1 MRDPEHEDEVLGKAY
16 DSRLMGRLW
25 AFTRP
30 HSRLVLATCALFPA
44 VALLELSQPYL
55 IKIAIDD
62 HILRRDW
69 AGLGGVA
76 ALFLLVLVALYA
88 LRATQAY
95 LTQLTGQRVIHDLRA
110 ALFAHLQRQDAR
122 FYDRSPVGRLMTRV
136 LNDGEAIQELFT
148 SGAVALLGDVVVLTG
163 VVVIMLGMNWKLA
176 LVTFALVPLLVLA
189 AVYFRLRARDS
200 YRVVRTRLARM
211 NAFLQE
217 SLQGM
222 SVIQLFAREARER
235 ETFGQ
240 LSGALRA
247 GQFRS
252 TFYDASLYA
261 TVEALGSAAVAL
273 LLWYGGGQVVT
284 GALTFGGLVAFLEY
298 TGRFFLPIRDL
309 GAKYTVMQAAMVSA
323 ERIFA
328 LLDTQPSITSPPRG
342 NGSSGMQLQGE
353 AQPKASR
360 ADIRKDAPVATPPSA
375 DSSSGVQSLGE
386 AQPKA
391 SRADT
396 RKEAPVAT
404 PQTPAIEFRNVWF
417 AYEGEQWVLRDCSFT
432 LASGERVALVG
443 PTGEGKTTIARLMIR
458 AYDVVRGR
466 VLVDGVD
473 VREWNLQTLRRHVG
487 LVPQEVFLFSGTVE
501 DNLRL
506 AGNGAVDR
514 PAIERALEA
523 ANAERFVAA
532 LPRGLREELRERGV
546 NLSQGQR
553 QLLAIARAIIYNPRV
568 LALDEATSSIDPES
582 EALVRV
588 GLARLLE
595 GRTSLVIAHRLST
608 IQRADRILVLH
619 RGEIREAG
627 GHAELLALGGLYS
640 RLYELQFGLGRT

>member
-1 MRDPEHEDEVLGKAY
+1 MRDFEQDDEILGKAY
-16 DSRLMGRLW
+16 DARLMRRLW

-30 HSRLVLATCALFPA
+30 HVGLVLATCALFP
-44 VALLELSQPYL
+44 VLTLLELAQPYL
-55 IKIAIDD
+55 VKIAIDE
-62 HILRRDW
+62 HILRGDW
-69 AGLGGVA
+69 TGLSHVAG
-76 ALFLLVLVALYA
+76 LFLLVLLALYV
-88 LRATQAY
+88 LRAAQAY
-95 LTQLTGQRVIHDLRA
+95 LTQLTGQRVIGDLRA
-110 ALFAHLQRQDAR
+110 ALFAHLQRQDAK
-122 FYDRSPVGRLMTRV
+122 FFDRSPVGRLMTRI

-148 SGAVALLGDVVVLTG
+148 SGLVALLGDVVTLAG

-189 AVYFRLRARDS
+189 AGYFRVRARDS

-222 SVIQLFAREARER
+222 SVIQLFAREERER
-235 ETFGQ
+235 QMFAG
-240 LSGALRA
+240 LSGALRQ

-298 TGRFFLPIRDL
+298 IARFFLPIRDL

-323 ERIFA
+323 ERVFG
-328 LLDTQPSITSPPRG
+328 LLDSQPAITSAP
-342 NGSSGMQLQGE
+342 QLLGE
-353 AQPKASR
+353 VQPKASR
-360 ADIRKDAPVATPPSA
+360 ANTRKEVTVATPPN
-375 DSSSGVQSLGE
+375 
-386 AQPKA
+386 
-391 SRADT
+391 R
-396 RKEAPVAT
+396 T
-404 PQTPAIEFRNVWF
+404 PTPAVQFKNVWF

-432 LASGERVALVG
+432 LAPGEQVALVG

-458 AYDVVRGR
+458 AYDVTRGQ
-466 VLVDGVD
+466 VLIDGVD
-473 VREWNLQTLRRHVG
+473 AREWELRTLRRHVG
-487 LVPQEVFLFSGTVE
+487 LIPQEPFLFSGTVE

-506 AGNGAVDR
+506 ARDGAADR
-514 PAIERALEA
+514 ATVERALAA

-532 LPRGLREELRERGV
+532 LPRGLAEELRERGV

-582 EALVRV
+582 EAMVRA

-608 IQRADRILVLH
+608 IQRADRILVLY
-619 RGEIREAG
+619 RGQIRESGA
-627 GHAELLALGGLYS
+627 HAELLALGGLYS
-640 RLYELQFGLGRT
+640 RLYELQFGLGRA

>member
-1 MRDPEHEDEVLGKAY
+1 MTSDRTAMRDPEHEDEVLGKAY
-16 DSRLMGRLW
+16 DARLMRRLW
-25 AFTRP
+25 SFTRP
-30 HSRLVLATCALFPA
+30 HARLVLATCALFPA
-44 VALLELSQPYL
+44 VALLELAQPYL

-62 HILRRDW
+62 HILRGDW
-69 AGLGGVA
+69 AGLGNVA
-76 ALFLLVLVALYA
+76 ALFLLVLVALYG
-88 LRATQAY
+88 LRAAQAY

-148 SGAVALLGDVVVLTG
+148 SGLVALLGDVVVLVG

-176 LVTFALVPLLVLA
+176 LVTFALVPLLVVA
-189 AVYFRLRARDS
+189 AAYFRLRARDS

-235 ETFGQ
+235 ETFAG

-309 GAKYTVMQAAMVSA
+309 GAKYSVMQAAMVSA
-323 ERIFA
+323 ERVFA
-328 LLDTQPSITSPPRG
+328 LLDTQPTVISP
-342 NGSSGMQLQGE
+342 SSGE
-353 AQPKASR
+353 AQPEASR
-360 ADIRKDAPVATPPSA
+360 
-375 DSSSGVQSLGE
+375 SSSGE
-386 AQPKA
+386 AQPEA
-391 SRADT
+391 SRAHT
-396 RKEAPVAT
+396 RREAPVAT
-404 PQTPAIEFRNVWF
+404 PQTPAVQFKNVWF

-432 LASGERVALVG
+432 LAPGERVALVG

-458 AYDVVRGR
+458 AYDVIRGQ
-466 VLVDGVD
+466 VLVDGID
-473 VREWNLQTLRRHVG
+473 VREWKLGTLRRHVG
-487 LVPQEVFLFSGTVE
+487 LVPQEIFLFSGTVE

-506 AGNGAVDR
+506 AGDGAD
-514 PAIERALEA
+514 PAQIARALAA
-523 ANAERFVAA
+523 ANAERFVAT

-553 QLLAIARAIIYNPRV
+553 QLLVIARAIIYNPRV

-608 IQRADRILVLH
+608 IQGADRILVLH
-619 RGEIREAG
+619 RGQIREAG
-627 GHAELLALGGLYS
+627 RHAELLALGGFYS
-640 RLYELQFGLGRT
+640 RLYELQFGLERT

>member
-1 MRDPEHEDEVLGKAY
+1 MREPEQEDEVLGKAY
-16 DSRLMGRLW
+16 DARLMRRLW

-30 HSRLVLATCALFPA
+30 HLRLVLATGALFPA

-69 AGLGGVA
+69 AGLGSVA
-76 ALFLLVLVALYA
+76 ALFLLVLLALYG
-88 LRATQAY
+88 LRAAQAY

-148 SGAVALLGDVVVLTG
+148 SGIVALLGDVVVLTG

-176 LVTFALVPLLVLA
+176 LVTFALVPVLVLA
-189 AVYFRLRARDS
+189 AAYFRVRARDS

-235 ETFGQ
+235 ETFAQ

-328 LLDTQPSITSPPRG
+328 LLDTRPAIVSPLR
-342 NGSSGMQLQGE
+342 NGRAGMV
-353 AQPKASR
+353 QPKASR
-360 ADIRKDAPVATPPSA
+360 AN
-375 DSSSGVQSLGE
+375 
-386 AQPKA
+386 
-391 SRADT
+391 T
-396 RKEAPVAT
+396 RKEVPLATSHAPAV
-404 PQTPAIEFRNVWF
+404 EFKDVWF
-417 AYEGEQWVLRDCSFT
+417 AYEDEQWVLRDCSFT
-432 LASGERVALVG
+432 LAPGERVALVG

-458 AYDVVRGR
+458 AHDVTRGR

-473 VREWNLQTLRRHVG
+473 VREWDLQTLRRHVG

-506 AGNGAVDR
+506 AGDGAAER
-514 PAIERALEA
+514 PVIERALEA

-532 LPRGLREELRERGV
+532 LPNGLGEELRERGV

-627 GHAELLALGGLYS
+627 AHAELLAQGGLYS
-640 RLYELQFGLGRT
+640 RLYELQFGLGRA

>member
-1 MRDPEHEDEVLGKAY
+1 
-16 DSRLMGRLW
+16 
-25 AFTRP
+25 
-30 HSRLVLATCALFPA
+30 
-44 VALLELSQPYL
+44 
-55 IKIAIDD
+55 
-62 HILRRDW
+62 
-69 AGLGGVA
+69 
-76 ALFLLVLVALYA
+76 
-88 LRATQAY
+88 
-95 LTQLTGQRVIHDLRA
+95 
-110 ALFAHLQRQDAR
+110 
-122 FYDRSPVGRLMTRV
+122 
-136 LNDGEAIQELFT
+136 
-148 SGAVALLGDVVVLTG
+148 
-163 VVVIMLGMNWKLA
+163 
-176 LVTFALVPLLVLA
+176 
-189 AVYFRLRARDS
+189 
-200 YRVVRTRLARM
+200 
-211 NAFLQE
+211 LQE

-235 ETFGQ
+235 ETFAQ

-328 LLDTQPSITSPPRG
+328 LLDTH
-342 NGSSGMQLQGE
+342 
-353 AQPKASR
+353 
-360 ADIRKDAPVATPPSA
+360 
-375 DSSSGVQSLGE
+375 
-386 AQPKA
+386 
-391 SRADT
+391 
-396 RKEAPVAT
+396 
-404 PQTPAIEFRNVWF
+404 PAIVSPAPAAVARPRASSAPAVEFRNVWF
-417 AYEGEQWVLRDCSFT
+417 AYEDEQWVLRDCSFT
-432 LASGERVALVG
+432 LAPGERVALVG

-458 AYDVVRGR
+458 AHDVTRGR

-473 VREWNLQTLRRHVG
+473 VREWDLQTLRRHVG

-506 AGNGAVDR
+506 AGDGAAER
-514 PAIERALEA
+514 PVIERALEA

-532 LPRGLREELRERGV
+532 LPNGLGEELRERGV

-627 GHAELLALGGLYS
+627 AHAELLAQGGLYS
-640 RLYELQFGLGRT
+640 RLYELQFGLGRA

>member
-1 MRDPEHEDEVLGKAY
+1 MREPGQEDEVLGKAY
-16 DSRLMGRLW
+16 DARLMRRLW

-30 HSRLVLATCALFPA
+30 HTRLVLATCALFPA
-44 VALLELSQPYL
+44 VAVLELIQPYL
-55 IKIAIDD
+55 IKVAIDD

-76 ALFLLVLVALYA
+76 ALFLLVLLGLYA
-88 LRATQAY
+88 LRAAQAY

-148 SGAVALLGDVVVLTG
+148 SGLVSLLGDVVVLTG

-189 AVYFRLRARDS
+189 AAYFRVRARDS

-235 ETFGQ
+235 ETFAQ

-298 TGRFFLPIRDL
+298 TGRFYLPIRDL
-309 GAKYTVMQAAMVSA
+309 GAKYAVMQAAVVSA
-323 ERIFA
+323 ERIFG
-328 LLDTQPSITSPPRG
+328 LLDTHPSITSPTPAD
-342 NGSSGMQLQGE
+342 GSVDRQLQGE

-360 ADIRKDAPVATPPSA
+360 ADTK
-375 DSSSGVQSLGE
+375 
-386 AQPKA
+386 
-391 SRADT
+391 
-396 RKEAPVAT
+396 KEAPVAT
-404 PQTPAIEFRNVWF
+404 PPTPTPAVEFKNVWF

-432 LASGERVALVG
+432 IAPGERVALVG

-473 VREWNLQTLRRHVG
+473 VREWDLQTLRRHVG

-506 AGNGAVDR
+506 TGNGAVDR

-582 EALVRV
+582 EARVRV

-640 RLYELQFGLGRT
+640 RLYELQFGLGRS

>member
-1 MRDPEHEDEVLGKAY
+1 VRERDDEVLGKAY
-16 DSRLMGRLW
+16 DARLMRRLW

-30 HSRLVLATCALFPA
+30 HTRLVLATSALFPA
-44 VALLELSQPYL
+44 VALLELAQPYL
-55 IKIAIDD
+55 IKVAIDE

-76 ALFLLVLVALYA
+76 AVFLLVLSALYG
-88 LRATQAY
+88 LRAAQAY

-110 ALFAHLQRQDAR
+110 ALFEHLQRQDAR

-148 SGAVALLGDVVVLTG
+148 SGLVALLGDVVVLVG
-163 VVVIMLGMNWKLA
+163 VVAIMLGMNWKLA
-176 LVTFALVPLLVLA
+176 LVTFALVPVLVASA
-189 AVYFRLRARDS
+189 AYFRLRARDS

-211 NAFLQE
+211 NAFVQE
-217 SLQGM
+217 SLLGM

-235 ETFGQ
+235 ETFAG

-261 TVEALGSAAVAL
+261 TVEALGSAALAL
-273 LLWYGGGQVVT
+273 LLWYGGGEVVT
-284 GALTFGGLVAFLEY
+284 GALTFGGLVAFMEY

-323 ERIFA
+323 ERVFG
-328 LLDTQPSITSPPRG
+328 LLDT
-342 NGSSGMQLQGE
+342 
-353 AQPKASR
+353 
-360 ADIRKDAPVATPPSA
+360 PPSLVSPTRA
-375 DSSSGVQSLGE
+375 TVAVPARGV
-386 AQPKA
+386 
-391 SRADT
+391 
-396 RKEAPVAT
+396 
-404 PQTPAIEFRNVWF
+404 PAVEFRNVWF
-417 AYEGEQWVLRDCSFT
+417 AYEGERWVLRDCSFA
-432 LASGERVALVG
+432 LAPGERVALVG
-443 PTGEGKTTIARLMIR
+443 PTGEGKTTIARLMMR
-458 AYDVVRGR
+458 AYDVAAGQ

-473 VREWNLQTLRRHVG
+473 VREWDLGRLRRHVG
-487 LVPQEVFLFSGTVE
+487 LVPQEVFLFSGTIE

-506 AGNGAVDR
+506 VADGGADR
-514 PAIERALEA
+514 TTIDRALRA
-523 ANAERFVAA
+523 ASADRFVAA
-532 LPRGLREELRERGV
+532 LPHGLGEELRERGL

-582 EALVRV
+582 EALARV

-608 IQRADRILVLH
+608 IQGADRILVLH
-619 RGEIREAG
+619 RGSIREAG
-627 GHAELLALGGLYS
+627 EHAELMARGGFYS
-640 RLYELQFGLGRT
+640 RLYELQFGVGRA

>member
-1 MRDPEHEDEVLGKAY
+1 MRDGEQDDEILGKAY
-16 DSRLMGRLW
+16 DARLMRRLW

-30 HSRLVLATCALFPA
+30 HAGLVLATCALFP
-44 VALLELSQPYL
+44 VLTLLELTQPYL
-55 IKIAIDD
+55 VKIALDD
-62 HILRRDW
+62 HILRGDW

-76 ALFLLVLVALYA
+76 GLFLLVLMVLYV
-88 LRATQAY
+88 LRAAQAY
-95 LTQLTGQRVIHDLRA
+95 LTQLTGQRVIGDLRA
-110 ALFAHLQRQDAR
+110 ALFAHLQRQDAK
-122 FYDRSPVGRLMTRV
+122 FFDRSPVGRLMTRL

-148 SGAVALLGDVVVLTG
+148 SGLVALLGDVVTLAG
-163 VVVIMLGMNWKLA
+163 VVVVMLGMNWKLA

-189 AVYFRLRARDS
+189 AGYFRVRARDS
-200 YRVVRTRLARM
+200 YRVVRTRLARL
-211 NAFLQE
+211 NGFLQE

-222 SVIQLFAREARER
+222 SVIQLFAREGRER
-235 ETFGQ
+235 QMFAE
-240 LSGALRA
+240 LSGALRR

-298 TGRFFLPIRDL
+298 TARFFLPIRDL

-323 ERIFA
+323 ERVFG
-328 LLDTQPSITSPPRG
+328 LLDSQPTITSP
-342 NGSSGMQLQGE
+342 
-353 AQPKASR
+353 
-360 ADIRKDAPVATPPSA
+360 APAGRS
-375 DSSSGVQSLGE
+375 
-386 AQPKA
+386 
-391 SRADT
+391 
-396 RKEAPVAT
+396 
-404 PQTPAIEFRNVWF
+404 TPAPRASTTPAVQFKNVWF

-432 LASGERVALVG
+432 LAPGEQVALVG

-458 AYDVVRGR
+458 AYDVTRGQ
-466 VLVDGVD
+466 VLIDGVD
-473 VREWNLQTLRRHVG
+473 TREWELRTLRRHVG
-487 LVPQEVFLFSGTVE
+487 LIPQEPFLFSGTVE

-506 AGNGAVDR
+506 AGAGAADR
-514 PAIERALEA
+514 ATVERALAA

-532 LPRGLREELRERGV
+532 LPRGLAEELRERGV

-582 EALVRV
+582 EAMVRA

-619 RGEIREAG
+619 RGQIRESGA
-627 GHAELLALGGLYS
+627 HAELLALGGLYS
-640 RLYELQFGLGRT
+640 RLYELQFGLGRA

>member
-1 MRDPEHEDEVLGKAY
+1 MREPGQEDEVLGKAY
-16 DSRLMGRLW
+16 DARLMRRLW

-30 HSRLVLATCALFPA
+30 HTRLVLATCALFPA
-44 VALLELSQPYL
+44 VAVLELIQPYL
-55 IKIAIDD
+55 IKVAIDD

-76 ALFLLVLVALYA
+76 ALFLLVLLALYA
-88 LRATQAY
+88 LRAAQAY

-148 SGAVALLGDVVVLTG
+148 SGLVSLLGDVVVLTG

-189 AVYFRLRARDS
+189 AAYFRVRARDS

-235 ETFGQ
+235 ETFAQ

-298 TGRFFLPIRDL
+298 TGRFYLPIRDL
-309 GAKYTVMQAAMVSA
+309 GAKYTVMQAAVVSA
-323 ERIFA
+323 ERIFG
-328 LLDTQPSITSPPRG
+328 LLDTHPSITSPTPAD
-342 NGSSGMQLQGE
+342 GSVDRQLQGE
-353 AQPKASR
+353 VQPKASR
-360 ADIRKDAPVATPPSA
+360 
-375 DSSSGVQSLGE
+375 SSSGEVQPKASRFASGE
-386 AQPKA
+386 AQTKA

-396 RKEAPVAT
+396 KKEAPVAT
-404 PQTPAIEFRNVWF
+404 PPTPTPAVEFKNVWF

-432 LASGERVALVG
+432 IAPGERVALVG

-458 AYDVVRGR
+458 AYDVARGR

-473 VREWNLQTLRRHVG
+473 VREWDLQTLRRHVG

-506 AGNGAVDR
+506 TGNGAVDR

-582 EALVRV
+582 EARVRV

-640 RLYELQFGLGRT
+640 RLYELQFGLGRS

>member
-1 MRDPEHEDEVLGKAY
+1 VRDLEPEDEILGRAY
-16 DSRLMGRLW
+16 DARLMRRVW

-30 HSRLVLATCALFPA
+30 HLRLVLVTCALFPA
-44 VALLELSQPYL
+44 VALMELAQPYL
-55 IKIAIDD
+55 VKIAIDE

-69 AGLGGVA
+69 AGLGRVA
-76 ALFLLVLVALYA
+76 LLFLLLLIVLYA
-88 LRATQAY
+88 LRAAQAY

-122 FYDRSPVGRLMTRV
+122 FFDRMPVGRLMTRL

-148 SGAVALLGDVVVLTG
+148 SGLVSLLGDVVTLTG

-176 LVTFALVPLLVLA
+176 LVTFALVPVLVIA
-189 AVYFRLRARDS
+189 AGYFRLRARAS

-235 ETFGQ
+235 QLFGD
-240 LSGALRA
+240 LSGALRR

-309 GAKYTVMQAAMVSA
+309 GAKYTVMQAATVSA
-323 ERIFA
+323 ERVFG
-328 LLDTQPSITSPPRG
+328 LLDTEPTITSPP
-342 NGSSGMQLQGE
+342 
-353 AQPKASR
+353 PR
-360 ADIRKDAPVATPPSA
+360 AEPSAGAGATP
-375 DSSSGVQSLGE
+375 
-386 AQPKA
+386 
-391 SRADT
+391 R
-396 RKEAPVAT
+396 
-404 PQTPAIEFRNVWF
+404 PAAVEFRNVWF
-417 AYEGEQWVLRDCSFT
+417 AYEGEQWVLRDCSFR
-432 LASGERVALVG
+432 LAPGEDVALVG
-443 PTGEGKTTIARLMIR
+443 PTGEGKTTIARLLIR
-458 AYDVVRGR
+458 AYDVTRGQ

-473 VREWNLQTLRRHVG
+473 VREWDLRTLRRHVG
-487 LVPQEVFLFSGTVE
+487 LIPQEVFLFSGTVE

-506 AGNGAVDR
+506 AGDAPVDAAAVDR
-514 PAIERALEA
+514 ALA
-523 ANAERFVAA
+523 AAGADRFVAT
-532 LPRGLREELRERGV
+532 LPRGRGEELRERGL

-588 GLARLLE
+588 GIARLVE

-608 IQRADRILVLH
+608 IQRADRIMVLH
-619 RGEIREAG
+619 RGQIREAG
-627 GHAELLALGGLYS
+627 RHAELLALGGLYS
-640 RLYELQFGLGRT
+640 RLYELQFGLERT

>member
-1 MRDPEHEDEVLGKAY
+1 MREPEQEDEVLGKAY
-16 DSRLMGRLW
+16 DARLMGRLW

-30 HSRLVLATCALFPA
+30 HIRLVLATCPLFPA

-76 ALFLLVLVALYA
+76 ALFLLVLIALYA

-189 AVYFRLRARDS
+189 AAYFRVRARDS
-200 YRVVRTRLARM
+200 YRVVRTRLARL
-211 NAFLQE
+211 NTFLQE

-235 ETFGQ
+235 ETFAQ
-240 LSGALRA
+240 HSGALRA

-328 LLDTQPSITSPPRG
+328 LLDTKPTITSPLR
-342 NGSSGMQLQGE
+342 SGHSG
-353 AQPKASR
+353 AS
-360 ADIRKDAPVATPPSA
+360 VATSP
-375 DSSSGVQSLGE
+375 
-386 AQPKA
+386 
-391 SRADT
+391 
-396 RKEAPVAT
+396 
-404 PQTPAIEFRNVWF
+404 TPAVEFRNVWF

-432 LASGERVALVG
+432 LAPGERVALVG

-458 AYDVVRGR
+458 AYDVARGR

-473 VREWNLQTLRRHVG
+473 VREWDLRNLRRHVG

-506 AGNGAVDR
+506 AAKGAADR

-532 LPRGLREELRERGV
+532 LPRGLGEELRERGV

-568 LALDEATSSIDPES
+568 LALDEATSSIDPEA
-582 EALVRV
+582 EAQVRI

-627 GHAELLALGGLYS
+627 GHAALLAQGGLYS
-640 RLYELQFGLGRT
+640 RLYELQFGLGRA

>member
-1 MRDPEHEDEVLGKAY
+1 MREPEQEDEVLGKAY
-16 DSRLMGRLW
+16 DARLMGRLW

-30 HSRLVLATCALFPA
+30 HLRLVLATCALFPA

-62 HILRRDW
+62 YILRNDW

-76 ALFLLVLVALYA
+76 ALFLLVLVVLYA

-189 AVYFRLRARDS
+189 AVYFRVRARDS

-235 ETFGQ
+235 ETFAQ

-328 LLDTQPSITSPPRG
+328 LLDTHPSITSPAR
-342 NGSSGMQLQGE
+342 NGSPGMQSQGE

-360 ADIRKDAPVATPPSA
+360 PVPS
-375 DSSSGVQSLGE
+375 E

-396 RKEAPVAT
+396 RKEATGAT
-404 PQTPAIEFRNVWF
+404 PPTPAAAVEFRNVWF
-417 AYEGEQWVLRDCSFT
+417 AYEGEEWVLRDCSFT
-432 LASGERVALVG
+432 LAPGERVALVG
-443 PTGEGKTTIARLMIR
+443 PTGEGKTTIARLMTR
-458 AYDVVRGR
+458 SYDVTRGR
-466 VLVDGVD
+466 VLVNGVD
-473 VREWNLQTLRRHVG
+473 VREWDLHSLRRHVG

-506 AGNGAVDR
+506 AGNGATDR
-514 PAIERALEA
+514 AAIERALAA

-532 LPRGLREELRERGV
+532 LPRGLGEELRERGV

-568 LALDEATSSIDPES
+568 LALDEATSSIDPEA
-582 EALVRV
+582 EAQVRI

-627 GHAELLALGGLYS
+627 AHAALLAQGGLYA
-640 RLYELQFGLGRT
+640 RLYELQFGLGRG

>member
-1 MRDPEHEDEVLGKAY
+1 MREVEPEDEILGKAY
-16 DSRLMGRLW
+16 DARLMRRLW

-30 HSRLVLATCALFPA
+30 HARLVLATSALFPA
-44 VALLELSQPYL
+44 VAVLELVQPYL
-55 IKIAIDD
+55 IKVAIDD

-69 AGLGGVA
+69 GGLGGIA
-76 ALFLLVLVALYA
+76 AVFLLVLAALYV
-88 LRATQAY
+88 LRAAQAY

-148 SGAVALLGDVVVLTG
+148 SGIVALLGDVVVLTG
-163 VVVIMLGMNWKLA
+163 VVTIMLGMNWKLA
-176 LVTFALVPLLVLA
+176 LVTFALVPLLVVA
-189 AVYFRLRARDS
+189 AAYFRLRARDS
-200 YRVVRTRLARM
+200 YRIVRTRLARM
-211 NAFLQE
+211 NAFVQE
-217 SLQGM
+217 SLLGM
-222 SVIQLFAREARER
+222 SVIQLFARETRER
-235 ETFGQ
+235 DTFAG

-261 TVEALGSAAVAL
+261 TVEALGSAALAL

-284 GALTFGGLVAFLEY
+284 GALTFGGLVAFIEY

-328 LLDTQPSITSPPRG
+328 LLDTRPSITSPARVTVP
-342 NGSSGMQLQGE
+342 
-353 AQPKASR
+353 PR
-360 ADIRKDAPVATPPSA
+360 ADSAPAV
-375 DSSSGVQSLGE
+375 
-386 AQPKA
+386 
-391 SRADT
+391 
-396 RKEAPVAT
+396 
-404 PQTPAIEFRNVWF
+404 EFRNVWF
-417 AYEGEQWVLRDCSFT
+417 AYEGERWVLRDCSFA
-432 LASGERVALVG
+432 LAAGERVALVG

-458 AYDVVRGR
+458 AYEVAAGQ

-473 VREWNLQTLRRHVG
+473 VREWDLDRLRRHVG

-501 DNLRL
+501 DNLR
-506 AGNGAVDR
+506 AVAEGGADRTVVDR
-514 PAIERALEA
+514 ALRA
-523 ANAERFVAA
+523 ANADRFVAA
-532 LPRGLREELRERGV
+532 LPRGLGEELRERGL

-582 EALVRV
+582 EALARI

-608 IQRADRILVLH
+608 IQGADRILVLH
-619 RGEIREAG
+619 RGKIREAG
-627 GHAELLALGGLYS
+627 GHAELLARGGFYS

>member
-1 MRDPEHEDEVLGKAY
+1 VREPEQEDEVLGKAY
-16 DSRLMGRLW
+16 DARLMGRLW

-30 HSRLVLATCALFPA
+30 HLRLVLATCALFPA

-176 LVTFALVPLLVLA
+176 LITFALVPLLVLA
-189 AVYFRLRARDS
+189 AVYFRVRARDS

-235 ETFGQ
+235 ETFAQ

-328 LLDTQPSITSPPRG
+328 LLDTHPSIISPGLTDTSLPVDGRAGRQWP
-342 NGSSGMQLQGE
+342 GE
-353 AQPKASR
+353 AQPQASR
-360 ADIRKDAPVATPPSA
+360 AN
-375 DSSSGVQSLGE
+375 
-386 AQPKA
+386 
-391 SRADT
+391 T
-396 RKEAPVAT
+396 REEAPVAA
-404 PQTPAIEFRNVWF
+404 PQTPAVEFRNVWF
-417 AYEGEQWVLRDCSFT
+417 AYEAEQWVLRDCSFT
-432 LASGERVALVG
+432 LAAGERVALVG

-458 AYDVVRGR
+458 AYDVTRGR

-473 VREWNLQTLRRHVG
+473 VREWDLKTLRRHVG

-506 AGNGAVDR
+506 AGDGAADR

-532 LPRGLREELRERGV
+532 LPRGLGEELRERGV

-568 LALDEATSSIDPES
+568 LALDEATSSIDPEA
-582 EALVRV
+582 EAQVRI

-627 GHAELLALGGLYS
+627 AHAELLAQGGLYS
-640 RLYELQFGLGRT
+640 RLYELQFGVGRT

>member
-1 MRDPEHEDEVLGKAY
+1 MREPEQEDEVLGKAY
-16 DSRLMGRLW
+16 DARLMRRLW

-30 HSRLVLATCALFPA
+30 HLRLVLATGALFPA

-69 AGLGGVA
+69 AGLGSVA
-76 ALFLLVLVALYA
+76 ALFLLVLLALYG
-88 LRATQAY
+88 LRAAQAY

-148 SGAVALLGDVVVLTG
+148 SGIVSLLGDVVVLTG

-176 LVTFALVPLLVLA
+176 LVTFGLVPVLVLA
-189 AVYFRLRARDS
+189 AAYFRVRARDS

-235 ETFGQ
+235 ETFAQ

-328 LLDTQPSITSPPRG
+328 LLDTH
-342 NGSSGMQLQGE
+342 
-353 AQPKASR
+353 
-360 ADIRKDAPVATPPSA
+360 
-375 DSSSGVQSLGE
+375 
-386 AQPKA
+386 
-391 SRADT
+391 
-396 RKEAPVAT
+396 
-404 PQTPAIEFRNVWF
+404 PAIVSPAPAAVARPRASSAPAVEFRNVWF
-417 AYEGEQWVLRDCSFT
+417 AYEDEQWVLRDCSFT
-432 LASGERVALVG
+432 LAPGERVALVG

-458 AYDVVRGR
+458 AHDVTRGR

-473 VREWNLQTLRRHVG
+473 VREWDLQTLRRHVG

-506 AGNGAVDR
+506 AGDGAAER
-514 PAIERALEA
+514 PVIERALEA

-532 LPRGLREELRERGV
+532 LPNGLGEELRERGV

-627 GHAELLALGGLYS
+627 AHAELLAQGGLYS
-640 RLYELQFGLGRT
+640 RLYELQFGLGRA

>member
-1 MRDPEHEDEVLGKAY
+1 MREIEPEDEILGKAY
-16 DSRLMGRLW
+16 DARLMRRLW

-30 HSRLVLATCALFPA
+30 HLRLVLATCALFPA
-44 VALLELSQPYL
+44 VALLELTQPYL
-55 IKIAIDD
+55 IKVAIDD
-62 HILRRDW
+62 HILRGDW
-69 AGLGGVA
+69 AGLGRVA
-76 ALFLLVLVALYA
+76 AVFLLVLLALYG
-88 LRATQAY
+88 LRAAQTY
-95 LTQLTGQRVIHDLRA
+95 LTQLTGQRVVYDLRA
-110 ALFAHLQRQDAR
+110 ALFSHLQRQDAR
-122 FYDRSPVGRLMTRV
+122 FFDRSPVGRLMTRV

-148 SGAVALLGDVVVLTG
+148 SGLVALLGDVVVLTG

-176 LVTFALVPLLVLA
+176 LVTFALVPLLVA
-189 AVYFRLRARDS
+189 AAAYFRLRARDS
-200 YRVVRTRLARM
+200 YRIVRTRLARL
-211 NAFLQE
+211 NGFLQE

-222 SVIQLFAREARER
+222 SVIQLFARETRER
-235 ETFGQ
+235 EAFAG

-252 TFYDASLYA
+252 TFYDAWLYA
-261 TVEALGSAAVAL
+261 IVEALGSAAVAL

-323 ERIFA
+323 ERVFA
-328 LLDTQPSITSPPRG
+328 LLDTQPTITSPG
-342 NGSSGMQLQGE
+342 AVDGGAGKQL
-353 AQPKASR
+353 
-360 ADIRKDAPVATPPSA
+360 
-375 DSSSGVQSLGE
+375 LGE
-386 AQPKA
+386 AQPQASRPPSGEAQPQA
-391 SRADT
+391 SRANT
-396 RKEAPVAT
+396 RNEAPLAT
-404 PQTPAIEFRNVWF
+404 PPRGEPTPAVEFRHVWF

-432 LASGERVALVG
+432 LAPGEQMALVG
-443 PTGEGKTTIARLMIR
+443 PTGEGKTTVARLLIR
-458 AYDVVRGR
+458 AYDVSRGQ

-473 VREWNLQTLRRHVG
+473 VREWELRTLRRHVG

-506 AGNGAVDR
+506 AGDGGAD
-514 PAIERALEA
+514 PAAIASALAA

-532 LPRGLREELRERGV
+532 LPRGLGEELRERGV

-582 EALVRV
+582 EGLVRV
-588 GLARLLE
+588 GLGRLLE
-595 GRTSLVIAHRLST
+595 GRTSVVIAHRLST
-608 IQRADRILVLH
+608 IQRANRILVLQ
-619 RGEIREAG
+619 RGRIREAG

>member
-1 MRDPEHEDEVLGKAY
+1 MRDAEPDDEILGRAY
-16 DSRLMGRLW
+16 NARLMRRVW
-25 AFTRP
+25 SFTRP
-30 HSRLVLATCALFPA
+30 HARLVLVTCALFPA
-44 VALLELSQPYL
+44 VALLELAQPYL
-55 IKIAIDD
+55 VKIAIDE

-69 AGLGGVA
+69 PGLGRVA
-76 ALFLLVLVALYA
+76 LLFLLLLVGLYV

-122 FYDRSPVGRLMTRV
+122 FYDRSPVGRLMTRL

-148 SGAVALLGDVVVLTG
+148 SGLVSLLGDVVTLTG
-163 VVVIMLGMNWKLA
+163 VVAIMLGMNWKLA

-189 AVYFRLRARDS
+189 AGYFRLRARDS

-235 ETFGQ
+235 QMFGE
-240 LSGALRA
+240 LSGALRR

-261 TVEALGSAAVAL
+261 TVEALGAAAVAL
-273 LLWYGGGQVVT
+273 LLWYGGGQVVI

-323 ERIFA
+323 ERVFG
-328 LLDTQPSITSPPRG
+328 LLDTQPTITSRPGRGPESRTGIAGRAGVPEGSAPP
-342 NGSSGMQLQGE
+342 
-353 AQPKASR
+353 A
-360 ADIRKDAPVATPPSA
+360 V
-375 DSSSGVQSLGE
+375 
-386 AQPKA
+386 
-391 SRADT
+391 
-396 RKEAPVAT
+396 
-404 PQTPAIEFRNVWF
+404 EFRNVWF
-417 AYEGEQWVLRDCSFT
+417 AYEGEQWVLRDCSFH
-432 LASGERVALVG
+432 LAPGEQVALVG
-443 PTGEGKTTIARLMIR
+443 PTGEGKTTIARLMTR
-458 AYDVVRGR
+458 AYDVTRGQ

-473 VREWNLQTLRRHVG
+473 VREWDLRTLRRHVG
-487 LVPQEVFLFSGTVE
+487 LIPQEVFLFSGTVE

-506 AGNGAVDR
+506 AGDGAVDR
-514 PAIERALEA
+514 ATVERALA
-523 ANAERFVAA
+523 AASADRFVAT
-532 LPRGLREELRERGV
+532 LPRGLGEELRERGV

-588 GLARLLE
+588 GIARLVE

-619 RGEIREAG
+619 RGQIREAG
-627 GHAELLALGGLYS
+627 RHAELLALGGLYS
-640 RLYELQFGLGRT
+640 RLYELQFGLERT